1 MAGKEDRKREGV
13 GVGVETDGA
22 IDFDSL
28 GFSATLGGSGAVSAE
43 ESFSIGPA
51 ETSVGRKA
59 VLDLATSSV
68 CCNEGSIGEQETR
81 RSASR

>member
-1 MAGKEDRKREGV
+1 MAGKEDWKREGV

-28 GFSATLGGSGAVSAE
+28 GFSSTLGGSGAAPAK

-59 VLDLATSSV
+59 VLNLATSSV
-68 CCNEGSIGEQETR
+68 CCNEGSIGEEETL
-81 RSASR
+81 RSASG